1 MSESLYFDPLNQP
14 RPVGPVERLPVMG
27 ARADMIDMDKVQAHV
42 GRAVELKRYDGVTDP
57 LAYLLHRE
65 CMVRVNDVL
74 VPTLAGLLCFGRN
87 PQELIR
93 WAVVDLGHYRSLQAL
108 SYELVHL
115 GKAVGGTIMDQ
126 LEYLRRYLWTY
137 TQHGMG
143 SGEGFQRVDIHEY
156 PEVVIRELSI
166 NMLSHRDYWMPFA
179 QARVMLFRNRIEW
192 SNPGGLPEGITPENI
207 LRTQK
212 SRNPTLQTIL
222 FEAGYTE
229 GLGQGIDTVVAA
241 LSTLEGGDSRSNPT
255 FEDHRDSFIVTVYG
269 RSPDEFYAEEIVGDL
284 NKEQRRL
291 LQFVRQKGE
300 VSTPDIMKRLERSE
314 NSVHRDLKVLLNANL
329 IEAVG
334 EARRRRYRLV
344 TTPPTSTH
352 EL

>member
-1 MSESLYFDPLNQP
+1 
-14 RPVGPVERLPVMG
+14 
-27 ARADMIDMDKVQAHV
+27 
-42 GRAVELKRYDGVTDP
+42 
-57 LAYLLHRE
+57 
-65 CMVRVNDVL
+65 
-74 VPTLAGLLCFGRN
+74 
-87 PQELIR
+87 
-93 WAVVDLGHYRSLQAL
+93 
-108 SYELVHL
+108 
-115 GKAVGGTIMDQ
+115 MDQ

-137 TQHGMG
+137 TQHGMT
-143 SGEGFQRVDIHEY
+143 SGDGFQRVDIHEY

-241 LSTLEGGDSRSNPT
+241 LAALDGDDSRRNPT
-255 FEDHRDSFIVTVYG
+255 FEDHGDSFIVTVYG
-269 RSPDEFYAEEIVGDL
+269 RSHDDFYAEEIIGDL
-284 NKEQRRL
+284 SKEQRRL
-291 LQFVRQKGE
+291 LQFLRQKGE
-300 VSTPDIMKRLERSE
+300 VSTPEIMKRLERSE
-314 NSVHRDLKVLLNANL
+314 NSVHRDLKVLLNAKL

-334 EARRRRYRLV
+334 EARRRRYRLI
-344 TTPPTSTH
+344 TGASTPANET
-352 EL
+352 